1 MQKMEKAKNS
11 LKIMAILSAVLLLF
25 SCNPLENETE
35 SASLLVVQDVTGTDI
50 DGGTVNYLQSDV
62 QNIDSTTGQPY
73 ITADPAKATLK
84 VSLLNPDPTLQSSQ
98 YNSVTINRYV
108 VSYSRSDGHN
118 TPGVDI
124 PYSHEGSLSVQID
137 AGSTALIAF
146 IIVREVAKLE
156 PPLINLVEGGEEGV
170 LQVTAKVDFYGQDM
184 VNNKVKA
191 TGYLNIYFA
200 NYTDN

>member
-1 MQKMEKAKNS
+1 MEKAKNS

-35 SASLLVVQDVTGTDI
+35 SASLLVLQDLTGTDI
-50 DGGTVNYLQSDV
+50 DGSTVNYLQSDV
-62 QNIDSTTGQPY
+62 QNIDSSTGQPY
-73 ITADPAKATLK
+73 ITADSANATLK
-84 VSLLNPDPTLQSSQ
+84 ASLLDPAPAAESSQ

-124 PYSHEGSLSVQID
+124 PYSHEGSLSVQMDI
-137 AGSTALIAF
+137 GSTASIAF
-146 IIVREVAKLE
+146 IVVREVAKLE
-156 PPLINLVEGGEEGV
+156 PPLINLVQGGEEIV

-191 TGYLNIYFA
+191 TGYLNIFFA

>member
-1 MQKMEKAKNS
+1 MEKAKNS

-35 SASLLVVQDVTGTDI
+35 SASLLVLQDLTGTDI
-50 DGGTVNYLQSDV
+50 DGSTVNYLQSDV
-62 QNIDSTTGQPY
+62 QNIDSDGQPY
-73 ITADPAKATLK
+73 IEANSATATLK
-84 VSLLNPDPTLQSSQ
+84 VSLLNPTTTAESSQ

-118 TPGVDI
+118 TPGVDL
-124 PYSHEGSLSVQID
+124 PYSFEGSLSVQID
-137 AGSTALIAF
+137 VGSTEIIAF

-156 PPLINLVEGGEEGV
+156 PPLINLVEGGEEVV

-191 TGYLNIYFA
+191 TGYLNIFFA

>member
-1 MQKMEKAKNS
+1 MEKAKNS

-35 SASLLVVQDVTGTDI
+35 SASLLVLQDLTGTDI
-50 DGGTVNYLQSDV
+50 DGSTVNYLQSDV
-62 QNIDSTTGQPY
+62 QNIDSSTGQPY
-73 ITADPAKATLK
+73 ITADSANATLK
-84 VSLLNPDPTLQSSQ
+84 ASLLDPAPAAESSQ

-124 PYSHEGSLSVQID
+124 PYSHEGSLSVQMDI
-137 AGSTALIAF
+137 GSTASIAF
-146 IIVREVAKLE
+146 IVVREVAKLE
-156 PPLINLVEGGEEGV
+156 PPLINLVQGGEEIV

-191 TGYLNIYFA
+191 TGYLNIFFT
-200 NYTDN
+200 NYND

>member
-11 LKIMAILSAVLLLF
+11 LKILAILTAIFLLF

-35 SASLLVVQDVTGTDI
+35 SDSLLVVQNVTGTDI
-50 DGGTVNYLQSDV
+50 DGNVVNYLQSDV
-62 QNIDSTTGQPY
+62 QNVDSQTGQAY
-73 ITADPAKATLK
+73 ITADSAKATLK
-84 VSLLNPDPTLQSSQ
+84 VSLLDPSPTVQPSQ

-108 VSYSRSDGHN
+108 VSYSRTDGQN
-118 TPGVDI
+118 TPGVDL
-124 PYSHEGSLSVQID
+124 PYSFEGSLSIQID
-137 AGSTALIAF
+137 VGSTATIAF

-156 PPLINLVEGGEEGV
+156 PPLINLVEGTEEGV

-184 VNNKVKA
+184 VNNTVKA
-191 TGYLNIYFA
+191 TGYLNIFFA